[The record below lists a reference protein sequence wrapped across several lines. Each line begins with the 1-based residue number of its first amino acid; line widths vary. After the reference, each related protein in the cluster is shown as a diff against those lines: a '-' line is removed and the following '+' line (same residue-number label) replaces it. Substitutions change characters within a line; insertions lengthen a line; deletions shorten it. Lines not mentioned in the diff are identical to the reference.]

1 MIFYV
6 FKHAGLW
13 ILLNSERYP
22 FLNINFETFHTTLLL
37 IGAHSVC
44 WGGDLIE
51 VGQYFFNLTYWL
63 GFISILEVKVAFKP
77 YDEDTVVA
85 TFSVKEQRIY

>member
-22 FLNINFETFHTTLLL
+22 FLKRNFEKSHTNLVLS
-37 IGAHSVC
+37 GAHSEFRLGLGSNRVEVVFFQFRFLTEVVLAFL
-44 WGGDLIE
+44 GGG
-51 VGQYFFNLTYWL
+51 VVFKTG
-63 GFISILEVKVAFKP
+63 VAFK
-77 YDEDTVVA
+77 
-85 TFSVKEQRIY
+85 RIRYLY